1 MFEWIAS
8 NPEGISVGVV
18 FAVAFFWLLREKF
31 QSHKE
36 RINDLKESVAYYRD
50 KAQER
55 EQIIFKFLTERKES

>member
-1 MFEWIAS
+1 MFEWITA
-8 NPEGISVGVV
+8 NPESVSIGVI

-36 RINDLKESVAYYRD
+36 RIKDLQEAVRYYRD

-55 EQIIFKFLTERKES
+55 ENLIFKLLNEKKD